1 MKRILLILLS
11 SALISSCG
19 GGSDSSQPTPEIPPP
34 PPTQLPGLLVQIET
48 EDDLVDS
55 VKRGFKYA
63 LALGVVRV
71 PAEYYESRFTTTY
84 TLESN
89 VDEHDYV
96 KYDGEHLYIAPSRG
110 LDCCFVL
117 NSRIADYGLADFS
130 ADQEKSIRIMSTD
143 PSTAGITQVGSIPL
157 EDGNTIEGLYLNN
170 NSLALIN
177 SSGWWGRWGTSFE
190 TLDSWVKQ
198 SVGFKIYNSTNTQS
212 PEKLWEMEVE
222 GGFVS
227 SRRVGNKVHLVVR
240 HTPEIEGLEYF
251 VGNATTAINN
261 DELIDALTFED
272 ILPKFKIN
280 GVEGDILQADSCYV
294 TDINHELAPANTG
307 SPTLTVILAIDIEDP
322 AIVSAVCYDEP
333 TNGIYVSE
341 NSIYLTQGEHTDDDE
356 RKTLIHKFLI
366 GSSIIYG
373 GSGKVKGY
381 INGGS
386 NRDFRINEHEG
397 YLRLVTSSQIR
408 YIVATNTY
416 PFSAVRTVF
425 DHNLFILK
433 KSLGQLNLETI
444 ASLPNSSLPQSIGK
458 PDEDLY
464 GVRFLGNQLY
474 LVTYETIDPLYVLDL
489 SDHYNPVIAGELEVK
504 GFSDFIHPVNENLL
518 LGLGGDENG
527 LVKLELFNIENINDP
542 FSLDSVLLG
551 EGADWNYSEAR
562 YNRKAFTYLNNNTGP
577 DRFTVPV
584 SSSFYNQE
592 TGYTTEK
599 NLYLFEILDKNLP
612 ASASINPVGTISS
625 PDNPADGYW
634 AENIFRSIL
643 HNDAVYFILNG
654 YVWSAL
660 WTTPQNQSGPH

>member
-1 MKRILLILLS
+1 M
-11 SALISSCG
+11 
-19 GGSDSSQPTPEIPPP
+19 
-34 PPTQLPGLLVQIET
+34 
-48 EDDLVDS
+48 
-55 VKRGFKYA
+55 
-63 LALGVVRV
+63 
-71 PAEYYESRFTTTY
+71 
-84 TLESN
+84 
-89 VDEHDYV
+89 
-96 KYDGEHLYIAPSRG
+96 
-110 LDCCFVL
+110 
-117 NSRIADYGLADFS
+117 
-130 ADQEKSIRIMSTD
+130 
-143 PSTAGITQVGSIPL
+143 
-157 EDGNTIEGLYLNN
+157 
-170 NSLALIN
+170 
-177 SSGWWGRWGTSFE
+177 
-190 TLDSWVKQ
+190 
-198 SVGFKIYNSTNTQS
+198 
-212 PEKLWEMEVE
+212 
-222 GGFVS
+222 
-227 SRRVGNKVHLVVR
+227 
-240 HTPEIEGLEYF
+240 
-251 VGNATTAINN
+251 
-261 DELIDALTFED
+261 
-272 ILPKFKIN
+272 
-280 GVEGDILQADSCYV
+280 
-294 TDINHELAPANTG
+294 
-307 SPTLTVILAIDIEDP
+307 AIDIEDP

-381 INGGS
+381 ISGGS

-527 LVKLELFNIENINDP
+527 LVKLELFNIENINNP

-599 NLYLFEILDKNLP
+599 NLYLFEILDKN
-612 ASASINPVGTISS
+612 
-625 PDNPADGYW
+625 
-634 AENIFRSIL
+634 
-643 HNDAVYFILNG
+643 
-654 YVWSAL
+654 
-660 WTTPQNQSGPH
+660 